1 MSFVA
6 LLLTYLF
13 FCHPQFLAIAAII
26 LAIVLLFSVTA
37 WGYALLVLIVVG
49 FIAYKLLVG

>member
-13 FCHPQFLAIAAII
+13 FCHPQLLAIAAII
-26 LAIVLLFSVTA
+26 LAIVLLFSATA
-37 WGYALLVLIVVG
+37 WGNALLVLIVVG

>member
-13 FCHPQFLAIAAII
+13 FCHPQLLAIAAII

-37 WGYALLVLIVVG
+37 WGNALLVLIVVG

>member
-13 FCHPQFLAIAAII
+13 FCHPQLLAIAAII